1 MNCII
6 VDDELPAREELKYF
20 VKNFSDI
27 DILGEFEDGADAL
40 KFLQDN
46 NVDVLFLDINIPG
59 IDGINLAKI
68 LNKLNFIG
76 KIVFITAYKDYA
88 LDAFDIH
95 AFDYLLKPFSE
106 ERIISSLERLEKLNI
121 ECKEID
127 SKSDK
132 LSVIKNGKIYVVNT
146 KDIYYLEAAG
156 RTVKVFINGEEYLS
170 KHKIS
175 ELENKLSSKEFYKS
189 HRSYIVNL
197 DKVEEIK
204 PWFNGTYVLKIK
216 NIEKEIP
223 VSRNKVKD
231 FKKILTL

>member
-20 VKNFSDI
+20 VGNFSDI

-106 ERIISSLERLEKLNI
+106 ERIISSLERLEKSNI
-121 ECKEID
+121 EYEKII

-132 LSVIKNGKIYVVNT
+132 ISVTKNGKIYVVST
-146 KDIYYLEAAG
+146 KDICYLEAAG
-156 RTVKVFINGEEYLS
+156 RVVKVCINGEEYLS

-197 DKVEEIK
+197 GKVEEIK

-216 NIEKEIP
+216 DIEKEIP
-223 VSRNKVKD
+223 VSRNKAKD